1 MGLGILVTGA
11 EKVEAKVG
19 RLRSKLAPLSE
30 RMDRAK
36 ARTRLAW
43 QAVEKQ
49 LRQDKRTTLRNTELT
64 GRRMLKKIIESTI
77 QELEKL
83 SRKLETDAGI
93 RGYAS

>member
-19 RLRSKLAPLSE
+19 RLRSKLGPVSE
-30 RMDRAK
+30 RMDRAN
-36 ARTRLAW
+36 ARTKLAW
-43 QAVEKQ
+43 QTVEKH

-83 SRKLETDAGI
+83 SRKLETDTGI
-93 RGYAS
+93 SGYAS